1 MLTSSLVAVVV
12 LSAVGDAVAALV
24 VVDAVA
30 WQLVADS
37 SQPLDATLKAPLT
50 LELWTRPCN
59 TPADQYSI
67 RYTPCNEPA
76 DQLRTPV

>member
-30 WQLVADS
+30 WQLVTDS
-37 SQPLDATLKAPLT
+37 SQPLDAALKASLTLK
-50 LELWTRPCN
+50 LWTRSWN
-59 TPADQYSI
+59 T
-67 RYTPCNEPA
+67 C
-76 DQLRTPV
+76 